1 MSEKIP
7 VNREEIEQI
16 LESQDT
22 FKNYLEEGGEAG
34 ITLGLINFIVWL
46 DGEEATD
53 QECLELIEK
62 TIIYYKYLN

>member
-22 FKNYLEEGGEAG
+22 FENYLEEGGEAG
-34 ITLGLINFIVWL
+34 ITLGLINFIIWL